1 MYSDKAWD
9 HFRNPRNMGKL
20 EGADT
25 EVQVG
30 NPVCGD
36 MMRVYL
42 KVKKGK
48 SWEENVIEDIKFQTL
63 GCVAA
68 IATTSVMTEMVKGKS
83 FLEAKEIDTKKVTE
97 ALGGLPSLKVHCSSL
112 AADVLRKALE
122 EYRNA

>member
-112 AADVLRKALE
+112 AANVLRKALE